1 MGVGVGEMVGV
12 GVIVGVCVTVAVP
25 VGDGGEVLV
34 SVGTGAASTFPP
46 QAVKKID
53 TTNVNRI
60 NCFIDFKGS
69 NRHPWRREAALSG

>member
-1 MGVGVGEMVGV
+1 MVGV

-25 VGDGGEVLV
+25 VGGEGGVLV
-34 SVGTGAASTFPP
+34 SVAPGAASTFPP

-60 NCFIDFKGS
+60 SCFIDFKGS
-69 NRHPWRREAALSG
+69 SRHPWRQEAALSG